1 MMKSEFEALAGYEVS
16 NEDYNNILE
25 PMYMALPDVSK
36 AEFVKMI
43 DKKRFALKPVKTI
56 VKEMKK
62 AAESLKDTCNH
73 YTDWETKD
81 KLAESAK
88 EYIERKGW
96 TGLAGFMINDTMTS
110 QKCYYPES
118 ISFYSL
124 KTYNNIE
131 VVKLTA

>member
-16 NEDYNNILE
+16 YEDYTNIIE

-43 DKKRFALKPVKTI
+43 DKKRFALKPVKAI
-56 VKEMKK
+56 VKEMKR
-62 AAESLKDTCNH
+62 AAESLKETCNH

-81 KLAESAK
+81 KLDLLAR

-96 TGLAGFMINDTMTS
+96 SGQVGFMYNDTMTS
-110 QKCYYPES
+110 QKCYYTES
-118 ISFYSL
+118 ISFYSY
-124 KTYNNIE
+124 KTYKNIE
-131 VVKLTA
+131 VIKLTA

>member
-16 NEDYNNILE
+16 FLDYSNIIE
-25 PMYMALPDVSK
+25 PMYMALSDVSK

-62 AAESLKDTCNH
+62 AAESLKETCDH

-81 KLAESAK
+81 KLEASAR
-88 EYIERKGW
+88 EYLERKGW
-96 TGLAGFMINDTMTS
+96 AGLVGFQFTDKQTA
-110 QKCYYPES
+110 QKCYYPAT
-118 ISFYSL
+118 ICFYSYKNY
-124 KTYNNIE
+124 KTFETIN
-131 VVKLTA
+131 LA